1 MAIKNAFHLSIVI
14 LAIFGCQARPEQ
26 PTPAQDLYANFQP
39 ITSSDTLLVGLDSI
53 AGESSRVI
61 PAKLFLAAIDSMLI
75 AEMIYEP
82 DTFDF
87 RGRAYWKLD
96 LDENFAACLIGIQQV
111 WFHFKY
117 LLIYS
122 KPAESFVGLIPL
134 AYLYGGDG
142 GQIMCESRI
151 FGLSAQPII
160 VTGYQEHYIRWVET
174 NPDEPEVID
183 LKSVGLRQ
191 WAPGGFQEVPVRD
204 SSKWLEM
211 VPMPYE

>member
-1 MAIKNAFHLSIVI
+1 MAIKNAFHIPIVI
-14 LAIFGCQARPEQ
+14 LAIFACQARPEP

-39 ITSSDTLLVGLDSI
+39 VASSDTLLVGLDSV
-53 AGESSRVI
+53 AGESSRAI
-61 PAKLFLAAIDSMLI
+61 PADLFLAAIDSVLI
-75 AEMIYEP
+75 AEMIYA

-87 RGRAYWKLD
+87 HGRAYWKLG
-96 LDENFAACLIGIQQV
+96 LDENFEACLIGIQQV

-122 KPAESFVGLIPL
+122 KPTESFVGLIPV

-151 FGLSAQPII
+151 FDLAARPVI
-160 VTGYQEHYIRWVET
+160 VTGYQEHHIRWNGT

-183 LKSVGLRQ
+183 LKSVGIRQ
-191 WAPGGFQEVPVRD
+191 WAPGGFQEIPVRD
-204 SSKWLEM
+204 SSKWLKM
-211 VPMPYE
+211 VPMPYD